1 MDFTIPVEKS
11 VQKDTTKRTFDLEK
25 IRSDFP
31 ILERKVNGKQLIYLD
46 NAATTQKPDVVI
58 ESIKH
63 YYTFENAN
71 IHRGLHFLSELA
83 TESYETS
90 RLKIKEFINAM
101 SAAEIV
107 FLRGATE
114 AINLVAHSM
123 CRGNFFDD
131 GDEIIISEMEHH
143 ANIVPWQMLCERR
156 NVKLKVVPI
165 DDNGDLI
172 FEEFE
177 KLLNPKTKLVSITHT
192 SNSLGTVNPI
202 KEIID
207 LAHKNGV
214 PVLVDGAQ
222 AVQHGKIDVQEL
234 DCDFFVFSGHKLYG
248 PTGTGILYG
257 KADLLNKMPPYQ
269 GGGDMIRE
277 VTFEKTTFND
287 IPNKF
292 EAGTP
297 NIAGSIGLGVAV
309 KYLNSFDINDIISH
323 EVNLLNYATKK
334 LLEIDGLK
342 IIGTA
347 KNKSAVISFVVDGVH
362 PYDIGT
368 MLDTQGIAIRTGHH
382 CTQPIMRRYNL
393 PATARISFGI
403 YNTIQEVDYL
413 IEALNKILKMIR

>member
-63 YYTFENAN
+63 YYTYENAN

-90 RLKIKEFINAM
+90 RLKIKEFINAL

-207 LAHKNGV
+207 LAHKNAV

-309 KYLNSFDINDIISH
+309 KYLNSFDINDVISH

>member
-63 YYTFENAN
+63 YYTYENAN

>member
-1 MDFTIPVEKS
+1 
-11 VQKDTTKRTFDLEK
+11 
-25 IRSDFP
+25 
-31 ILERKVNGKQLIYLD
+31 
-46 NAATTQKPDVVI
+46 
-58 ESIKH
+58 
-63 YYTFENAN
+63 
-71 IHRGLHFLSELA
+71 
-83 TESYETS
+83 
-90 RLKIKEFINAM
+90 
-101 SAAEIV
+101 
-107 FLRGATE
+107 
-114 AINLVAHSM
+114 
-123 CRGNFFDD
+123 
-131 GDEIIISEMEHH
+131 
-143 ANIVPWQMLCERR
+143 
-156 NVKLKVVPI
+156 
-165 DDNGDLI
+165 
-172 FEEFE
+172 
-177 KLLNPKTKLVSITHT
+177 
-192 SNSLGTVNPI
+192 VNPI

>member
-1 MDFTIPVEKS
+1 MDFTIPVDKS
-11 VQKDTTKRTFDLEK
+11 VQKDATKRTFDLEK

-31 ILERKVNGKQLIYLD
+31 ILDRKVNGKPLIYLD

-123 CRGNFFDD
+123 CRGNLIEE

-143 ANIVPWQMLCERR
+143 ANIVPWQMLCDRK

-172 FEEFE
+172 LEEYE
-177 KLLNPKTKLVSITHT
+177 KFLNPKTKLVSITHT

-202 KEIID
+202 KEIIN

-248 PTGTGILYG
+248 PTGTGVLYG

-309 KYLNSFDINDIISH
+309 KYLNSFDMNEIITH
-323 EVNLLNYATKK
+323 EVHLLNYATQK

-347 KNKSAVISFVVDGVH
+347 KNKSAVISFVVEGAH

-382 CTQPIMRRYNL
+382 CTQPIMRRYKL
-393 PATARISFGI
+393 PATARVSFGI
-403 YNTIQEVDYL
+403 YNTIEEVDYL
-413 IEALNKILKMIR
+413 VEALNKILKMIK

>member
-63 YYTFENAN
+63 YYTYENAN

-114 AINLVAHSM
+114 AINLLAHSM